1 MVLITQ
7 LVNLGKTSSPVL
19 IGVYTSRSKAETFAS
34 VGLERGTQE
43 LYGQL
48 PLAAGPGAHAKTA
61 VLSICL
67 ACKPPLL
74 TGYSL

>member
-1 MVLITQ
+1 MVLRTQ

-34 VGLERGTQE
+34 VGLEWGIQE

-48 PLAAGPGAHAKTA
+48 PLAADPGAHTKTA
-61 VLSICL
+61 VLSVCL
-67 ACKPPLL
+67 ACKPLLL
-74 TGYSL
+74 TGNSL